1 MSAIF
6 GTRFLYQLTPEHGT
20 GYYLG
25 IAGGCLMMLLLA
37 YPLKKRVRNAP
48 LPLSTKFWFR
58 THMHLGIIGPVLIAF
73 HSKLNLGSTNSTV
86 AFVFMMT
93 VMVSGI
99 VGRFL
104 YQKVHVSL
112 YGHRR
117 SLDKM
122 MGDLKARINQRIE
135 RGLQVPADLIQAWPG
150 TEHAVSYRSI
160 SHLRA
165 LRRYLRDPDHGPS
178 HYIKQGTDKSVER
191 RGRSEEYLHWL
202 RKVDA
207 QLGQC
212 INLAVYERLFSW
224 WHYLHLPI
232 FFAFVL
238 ATVVHILAVHIY

>member
-6 GTRFLYQLTPEHGT
+6 GTRFLYQLTPEHGA

-86 AFVFMMT
+86 AFVFMVT

-99 VGRFL
+99 IGRFL

-122 MGDLKARINQRIE
+122 VDDLKKRIDERIE
-135 RGLQVPADLIQAWPG
+135 HGLEVPADLTRAWPG
-150 TEHAVSYRSI
+150 NQHAVSYRSI
-160 SHLRA
+160 SHLRG
-165 LRRYLRDPDHGPS
+165 LRRYLRDRDHGPRHS
-178 HYIKQGTDKSVER
+178 IKQDSARSAGPGTSDQ
-191 RGRSEEYLHWL
+191 EYRYWL

-212 INLAVYERLFSW
+212 ISLAVYERLFSW

>member
-1 MSAIF
+1 
-6 GTRFLYQLTPEHGT
+6 
-20 GYYLG
+20 
-25 IAGGCLMMLLLA
+25 MLLLA

-86 AFVFMMT
+86 AFVFMVT

-117 SLDKM
+117 NLDKM
-122 MGDLKARINQRIE
+122 VDDLKKRINERIE
-135 RGLQVPADLIQAWPG
+135 HGLEVPADLTQAWPG
-150 TEHAVSYRSI
+150 NQHVVSYRSI

-178 HYIKQGTDKSVER
+178 RYIKQSTDKSLER
-191 RGRSEEYLHWL
+191 RGRGQEYLHWL